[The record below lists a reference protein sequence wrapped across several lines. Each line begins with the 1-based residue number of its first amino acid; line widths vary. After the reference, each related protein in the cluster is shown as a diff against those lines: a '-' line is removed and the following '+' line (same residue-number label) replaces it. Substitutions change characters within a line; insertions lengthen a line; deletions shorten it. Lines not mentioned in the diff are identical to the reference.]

1 MNNQY
6 SSQTQFWRLPKA
18 AIEDS
23 LDEMARDGAQGDEG
37 IVLWLGKDTGEI
49 ADVTHL
55 IRLRGP
61 LVEKRKDY
69 INIHPALFND
79 VADVAIE
86 RGLRLVGQVH
96 SHGAGYGVDLSP
108 TDRLYG
114 IQVPS
119 YLSLVAPD
127 YARTRAPL
135 HDWGVHVYTD
145 EAGYIRLSGDEARGR
160 LQITEGLRPPMLTV
174 GVES

>member
-1 MNNQY
+1 MNNSY
-6 SSQTQFWRLPKA
+6 SSPTQFWRLPKA

-23 LDEMARDGAQGDEG
+23 LDEMAHDGDSGDEG

-49 ADVTHL
+49 ADITHL

-61 LVEKRKDY
+61 LVERRKNY

-79 VADVAIE
+79 VADIAIE
-86 RGLRLVGQVH
+86 LGLRLVGQVH
-96 SHGAGYGVDLSP
+96 SHGPGYGVDLSP
-108 TDRLYG
+108 TDRIYG
-114 IQVPS
+114 IHVPS

-127 YARTRAPL
+127 YARTGAPL

-145 EAGYIRLSGDEARGR
+145 EAGYIRLSGDEARRR
-160 LQITEGLRPPMLTV
+160 LQITEGTRPPMLTV
-174 GVES
+174 GAES

>member
-1 MNNQY
+1 VNNSY

-23 LDEMARDGAQGDEG
+23 LDEMARDGASGNEG
-37 IVLWLGKDTGEI
+37 IVLWLGKDNGEI
-49 ADVTHL
+49 ADITHL

-61 LVEKRKDY
+61 LVEKRKNY
-69 INIHPALFND
+69 ISIHPALFND
-79 VADVAIE
+79 VADIAIE
-86 RGLRLVGQVH
+86 HGIRLVGQVH
-96 SHGAGYGVDLSP
+96 SHGPGHDVDLSP
-108 TDRLYG
+108 TDRIHG
-114 IQVPS
+114 IQFPS

-135 HDWGVHVYTD
+135 HNWGVHVFTN
-145 EAGYIRLSGDEARGR
+145 EAGYVRLSHREARRR

-174 GVES
+174 GAES

>member
-1 MNNQY
+1 MNN
-6 SSQTQFWRLPKA
+6 SHFSPTQSWRIPQA

-23 LDEMARDGAQGDEG
+23 LDEMACDGANGHEG

-49 ADVTHL
+49 AEVTHL

-61 LVEKRKDY
+61 LVEKCPQL

-86 RGLRLVGQVH
+86 HGVRLVGQVH
-96 SHGAGYGVDLSP
+96 SHGPACGVDLSR
-108 TDRLYG
+108 TDRIHG
-114 IQVPS
+114 IQVPF

-135 HDWGVHVYTD
+135 HDWGVHVYTR
-145 EAGYIRLSGDEARGR
+145 EAGYVRLRHDKARR
-160 LQITEGLRPPMLTV
+160 CLQITGSLRPPMLTV
-174 GVES
+174 GCGS

>member
-1 MNNQY
+1 MNNPY
-6 SSQTQFWRLPKA
+6 FSPTRLWRIPQA

-23 LDEMARDGAQGDEG
+23 LDEMALDGAKGHEG
-37 IVLWLGKDTGEI
+37 IVLWLGKDSAEI

-61 LVEKRKDY
+61 LVEKRKDF

-86 RGLRLVGQVH
+86 HGLRLVGQVH
-96 SHGAGYGVDLSP
+96 SHGPGCGVDLSP
-108 TDRLYG
+108 TDRSHG
-114 IQVPS
+114 IQVPP

-127 YARTRAPL
+127 YARTRVPA
-135 HDWGVHVYTD
+135 HDWGVHVYTR
-145 EAGYIRLSGDEARGR
+145 EAGYVRLSHEAARR
-160 LQITEGLRPPMLTV
+160 CLQITDGLRPPMLTV
-174 GVES
+174 GSGS

>member
-1 MNNQY
+1 MNNRY
-6 SSQTQFWRLPKA
+6 FAQTRLWRIPQA

-23 LDEMARDGAQGDEG
+23 LDEMALDGAKDREG
-37 IVLWLGKDTGEI
+37 IVLWLGKDSAET
-49 ADVTHL
+49 ADITHL

-61 LVEKRKDY
+61 LVERRKGF

-86 RGLRLVGQVH
+86 HGLRLVGQVH
-96 SHGAGYGVDLSP
+96 SHPPGYGVDLSP
-108 TDRLYG
+108 TDRMYG

-127 YARTRAPL
+127 FARSRVPV
-135 HDWGVHVYTD
+135 HDWGVHVYSC
-145 EAGYIRLSGDEARGR
+145 EAGFVRLSHEAARR
-160 LQITEGLRPPMLTV
+160 CLEINDGLRPQMLTV
-174 GVES
+174 GAES

>member
-1 MNNQY
+1 MNNPY
-6 SSQTQFWRLPKA
+6 SSPTQFWRLPKA

-23 LDEMARDGAQGDEG
+23 LDEMARDGAHGNEG

-49 ADVTHL
+49 AEVTHL

-61 LVEKRKDY
+61 LVEKRKNY

-79 VADVAIE
+79 IADMAIE

-96 SHGAGYGVDLSP
+96 SHGPGYGVDLSP
-108 TDRLYG
+108 TDRIYG
-114 IQVPS
+114 IQVPF

-127 YARTRAPL
+127 YARTRASL
-135 HDWGVHVYTD
+135 HDWGVHVFTSD
-145 EAGYIRLSGDEARGR
+145 AGYVRLGGDEARRR
-160 LQITEGLRPPMLTV
+160 LQITEGLRPAMLTV

>member
-1 MNNQY
+1 MNNPY
-6 SSQTQFWRLPKA
+6 FTETRLWRISRA

-23 LDEMARDGAQGDEG
+23 LDEMALDGAKGHEG
-37 IVLWLGKDTGEI
+37 IVLWLGKDSAEI
-49 ADVTHL
+49 AGVTHL
-55 IRLRGP
+55 VRLRGP
-61 LVEKRKDY
+61 LVEKRKDF

-86 RGLRLVGQVH
+86 YGLRLLGQVH
-96 SHGAGYGVDLSP
+96 SHGPGYGVDLSP
-108 TDRLYG
+108 TDRIHG

-135 HDWGVHVYTD
+135 HDWGAHVYTCECGYARLSRD
-145 EAGYIRLSGDEARGR
+145 EALRC
-160 LQITEGLRPPMLTV
+160 LQITGGLRPPMLTV
-174 GVES
+174 GEG

>member
-23 LDEMARDGAQGDEG
+23 LDEMARDGVHGDEG
-37 IVLWLGKDTGEI
+37 IALWLGKDTGAI

-79 VADVAIE
+79 VADVAME

-96 SHGAGYGVDLSP
+96 SHGVGYGVDLSP

-135 HDWGVHVYTD
+135 HEWGVHVYTD
-145 EAGYIRLSGDEARGR
+145 EAGYIRLSGAEARRR
-160 LQITEGLRPPMLTV
+160 LQITEGPRPLILTV